1 MGKAVWEL
9 IFQAVDGTIA
19 DSDFDRLQ
27 DAIES
32 DPEVRSAYLRAVAM
46 SESLRDVA
54 IETPHFDKTDTV
66 QVQPLPSAASE
77 SGSLRRQSSL
87 LQLAIV
93 ALVMAAVGGIA
104 FWVGQRNS
112 QDDAQQIAEDENV
125 PANEASREELIAGHA
140 TLRRAVDLQWAVGT
154 NRYREGDILREG
166 ELRFDEG
173 IAEIDFFCGATL
185 IVEGPAKL
193 NVESDWSV
201 QVLEGRLR
209 VNVPTVARGFI
220 VKAAGSEI
228 IDLGTEFALD
238 VGADQ
243 TRVEVIDGE
252 VELRGGEHDGK
263 HLLTGDNRWLKGD
276 SGAPHSFD
284 DLATAGDVV
293 RRRDDAASLRM
304 QRWQQHSRRLQ
315 SDQRM
320 IAYYPMLEA
329 LNGRILPNAA
339 VSGAV
344 RDGRLVGPVE
354 RTSGR
359 FNSSTHGLAFHRR
372 GSRVRTRIDG
382 EYTAFTFACWARIDS
397 LDNVYNALFMSD
409 GYENGEPH
417 WQIRDDGRLMFSVM
431 VDDSQD
437 VRVPNRFDEG
447 MVRDAGLHRVYMT
460 KPIWDVTRSGQWFHL
475 AAVYDPAE
483 RRVRQYVNGRMVSE
497 QEIIDKFYIDTL
509 RIGAAEIGNWGQPF
523 RKSPWFA
530 VRNLNGTIDELAVF
544 DAALSGE
551 EIEAIHEQGKPLGY

>member
-1 MGKAVWEL
+1 
-9 IFQAVDGTIA
+9 
-19 DSDFDRLQ
+19 
-27 DAIES
+27 
-32 DPEVRSAYLRAVAM
+32 
-46 SESLRDVA
+46 
-54 IETPHFDKTDTV
+54 
-66 QVQPLPSAASE
+66 
-77 SGSLRRQSSL
+77 
-87 LQLAIV
+87 
-93 ALVMAAVGGIA
+93 
-104 FWVGQRNS
+104 
-112 QDDAQQIAEDENV
+112 
-125 PANEASREELIAGHA
+125 
-140 TLRRAVDLQWAVGT
+140 
-154 NRYREGDILREG
+154 
-166 ELRFDEG
+166 
-173 IAEIDFFCGATL
+173 
-185 IVEGPAKL
+185 
-193 NVESDWSV
+193 
-201 QVLEGRLR
+201 
-209 VNVPTVARGFI
+209 
-220 VKAAGSEI
+220 
-228 IDLGTEFALD
+228 
-238 VGADQ
+238 
-243 TRVEVIDGE
+243 
-252 VELRGGEHDGK
+252 
-263 HLLTGDNRWLKGD
+263 
-276 SGAPHSFD
+276 
-284 DLATAGDVV
+284 
-293 RRRDDAASLRM
+293 
-304 QRWQQHSRRLQ
+304 
-315 SDQRM
+315 M

-497 QEIIDKFYIDTL
+497 LEIIDKFYIDTL